1 MGRWQG
7 PLLSAVQRATGDRCE
22 GGARSR
28 HLCDAACSL
37 APLLMRLGSN
47 EGGTWKRG
55 QPGAVK
61 SGELSSVK
69 GSTEELDLGR
79 VRQRW
84 PRAVPGQEETFSW
97 DAGQWLHS
105 VFLADASAVAAWG
118 HCSSFPSCIKGPMKG
133 GEEPAHPGG
142 LAALLVGA
150 EEAAGR
156 TALRRE
162 KEAGRGESIAPRE
175 SCRQGKAE
183 NDKGSQALTC
193 SLHAQDLLL
202 SLCSQPCVP
211 GPAGTVLQRLI
222 TASTS
227 CLLPAPGLPG
237 HLVF

>member
-1 MGRWQG
+1 MGRWRG
-7 PLLSAVQRATGDRCE
+7 PLLSAVQRTTGDHCE
-22 GGARSR
+22 GGARSC
-28 HLCDAACSL
+28 HPCDAACSL

-47 EGGTWKRG
+47 EGGTWTRA
-55 QPGAVK
+55 QPGAVN
-61 SGELSSVK
+61 SGELRSVK
-69 GSTEELDLGR
+69 GSTEEPELGR
-79 VRQRW
+79 VRERW

-97 DAGQWLHS
+97 DAGRWPRS
-105 VFLADASAVAAWG
+105 VFLADAPAVAAWA
-118 HCSSFPSCIKGPMKG
+118 HCSSFPSCIKGPVKG
-133 GEEPAHPGG
+133 GKEPAHPGG

-150 EEAAGR
+150 QEAAGR

-162 KEAGRGESIAPRE
+162 KESGRGESIAPRE

-193 SLHAQDLLL
+193 SLRAQDL
-202 SLCSQPCVP
+202 SLCSQPGVP
-211 GPAGTVLQRLI
+211 GPAGMVLQHLI